1 MFSIPQIV
9 FVNDITRL
17 PKITLAEICT
27 DLNLDASG
35 SAFDLAQR
43 VWEFLRKNMGSD
55 AILNKSKDKLLAG
68 QVSVTWFRFDDLS
81 DAKGLITK
89 NCGFNPFEQ
98 VKVPP
103 KENLTT
109 APCLIAGSIGNT
121 ENEYY
126 LRFMY
131 KNGVRKEFYG
141 TEMNVVPISEIT
153 TVYVNEEL
161 GIIEVRADSK
171 KADKVASALARII
184 DKEITLE
191 PVTAPFLLSIGEIAD
206 ALDGKLID
214 TTSKPELILDN
225 FGDDQAK
232 AIGVILTALNNYFVT
247 KDINVFDECLKKA
260 EEVFDEQTLSIP
272 FTALILAGMERV
284 GLGGEREL
292 RGLPLY
298 DSFDPFLDHQS
309 GFVRFKCPEEGIEKT
324 YTIRVGLK
332 TKSIYF
338 NTPATE
344 PVIKFVR
351 DKFILT

>member
-9 FVNDITRL
+9 FVNDIVKL

-27 DLNLDASG
+27 DLDLDSSG
-35 SAFDLAQR
+35 TAYQLAQR
-43 VWEFLRKNMGSD
+43 VWEFLRKNSGSG
-55 AILNKSKDKLLAG
+55 AILDKSKDKLLAG
-68 QVSVTWFRFDDLS
+68 QVSVTWFHSDDLS
-81 DAKGLITK
+81 DVKGLIKK
-89 NCGFNPFEQ
+89 NCGFDPFEQ
-98 VKVPP
+98 VIVPR
-103 KENLTT
+103 KEDLTT
-109 APCLIAGSIGNT
+109 TPCLIAGSKGNSD
-121 ENEYY
+121 NEYY

-141 TEMNVVPISEIT
+141 TDMNIVPISEIT

-161 GIIEVRADSK
+161 GIIEVRSDSR

-206 ALDGKLID
+206 ALKGELID
-214 TTSKPELILDN
+214 TNSKPELILDN
-225 FGDDQAK
+225 FGEDQAK
-232 AIGVILTALNNYFVT
+232 AVGSILTALNSYFVT
-247 KDINVFDECLKKA
+247 KDITVLEECLKKA
-260 EEVFDEQTLSIP
+260 EELFDEQTLAVP

-284 GLGGEREL
+284 GLGGDHEL

-298 DSFDPFLDHQS
+298 DSFDPFLDHQN
-309 GFVRFKCPEEGIEKT
+309 GFVRFNCPEESIEKT

-332 TKSIYF
+332 TNSIYF

-344 PVIKFVR
+344 SVIKFVR
-351 DKFILT
+351 EKFILT